1 MNWPLTANM
10 VGILDEGANPST
22 STINTLDV
30 ECAYGGCVESTG
42 VEKFARG

>member
-22 STINTLDV
+22 STINTFKIKCL
-30 ECAYGGCVESTG
+30 YGGCVESTG
-42 VEKFARG
+42 VDEFARG

>member
-22 STINTLDV
+22 STINTFQVSVLM
-30 ECAYGGCVESTG
+30 GGV
-42 VEKFARG
+42 